1 MRYLII
7 FTDSKIRM
15 ILYPMLELDE
25 RIAPPYETDE
35 PAILELL
42 IEEAVLLI
50 YLSSSWGRL

>member
-1 MRYLII
+1 
-7 FTDSKIRM
+7 M

-50 YLSSSWGRL
+50 YLSSS